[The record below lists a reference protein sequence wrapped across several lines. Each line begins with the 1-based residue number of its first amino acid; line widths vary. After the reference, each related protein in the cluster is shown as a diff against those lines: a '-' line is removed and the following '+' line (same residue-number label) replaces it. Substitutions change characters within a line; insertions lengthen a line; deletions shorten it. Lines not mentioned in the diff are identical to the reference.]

1 VSHDGGRARQRGA
14 PADDAPRLADRLE
27 RDTRIVLAVSTVVA
41 SALGGWR
48 MAGGVL
54 GGGLLLA
61 ISYRALKR
69 GVDALGP
76 PPAGHETRPPLS
88 PARVAIGLAG
98 RYALLLVAGYV
109 IIGRL
114 HLHPLGVLVGV
125 SAVVV
130 AAMVEAVRS
139 WR

>member
-1 VSHDGGRARQRGA
+1 VAA
-14 PADDAPRLADRLE
+14 VATLAGRLE
-27 RDTRIVLAVSTVVA
+27 RDTSIVLAA
-41 SALGGWR
+41 SAIVGAAVGGWR
-48 MAGGVL
+48 MGGGVL

-61 ISYRALKR
+61 ISYSALKR
-69 GVDALGP
+69 GVGAIGP
-76 PPAGHETRPPLS
+76 PPAGEEGRPPIA
-88 PARVAIGLAG
+88 PGRVALGLVT
-98 RYALLLVAGYV
+98 RYALLLAAGYV

-130 AAMVEAVRS
+130 AAMLEAVRS

>member
-1 VSHDGGRARQRGA
+1 MAAVATLAR
-14 PADDAPRLADRLE
+14 RLE
-27 RDTRIVLAVSTVVA
+27 RDTAIVLAA
-41 SALGGWR
+41 SALAGAAIGGWR
-48 MAGGVL
+48 LAGGVL

-69 GVDALGP
+69 GVDAIGP
-76 PPAGHETRPPLS
+76 PPPGHEGRPPVS
-88 PARVAIGLAG
+88 PSRIALGLVG

-130 AAMVEAVRS
+130 AAMAEAVRS

>member
-1 VSHDGGRARQRGA
+1 MTA
-14 PADDAPRLADRLE
+14 RLE
-27 RDTRIVLAVSTVVA
+27 RDTAIVLGLSAVA
-41 SALGGWR
+41 GAALGGR
-48 MAGGVL
+48 RLAGGVL

-69 GVDALGP
+69 GVSALGP
-76 PPAGHETRPPLS
+76 PVAGEEARPAVSAG
-88 PARVAIGLAG
+88 RVALGLIG

-139 WR
+139 RR